1 LFLMRKQKKSR
12 PKSAKGERYKVTN
25 WSEYNRSLK
34 KRGSITFWLSEDVCS
49 KWYYEG
55 QSQRGAQQEYSDTCI
70 ELCCIVRKVYH
81 LPLRQTEGL
90 LESIIHLAGLEL
102 KTPDYSVICRRSKK
116 LAVQLPGKIKHGAYL
131 DVVFDSTGL
140 KVFGEGEWKVR
151 QHGWG
156 KHRTWRKVH
165 IGADPSTGLIQAA
178 AMSTN
183 SITDATMVKP
193 LLRQIKGKVKKF
205 TGDGGYDKMK
215 VYAELERLKIKPVIP
230 PQKNARIR
238 KHGNCKGRTNPR
250 DRTIR
255 FISAHGRKKWK
266 RTTHYHKRSLAENI
280 MYRYKTILG
289 DKLQART
296 PERQCVETLI
306 CCKILNKINLA
317 GMPVSQKVRH
327 KN

>member
-1 LFLMRKQKKSR
+1 MRKQKKSR

-215 VYAELERLKIKPVIP
+215 VY
-230 PQKNARIR
+230 
-238 KHGNCKGRTNPR
+238 
-250 DRTIR
+250 
-255 FISAHGRKKWK
+255 K
-266 RTTHYHKRSLAENI
+266 RT
-280 MYRYKTILG
+280 
-289 DKLQART
+289 
-296 PERQCVETLI
+296 
-306 CCKILNKINLA
+306 
-317 GMPVSQKVRH
+317 PVSENTATAKDEQTQETGQYDLSVLMEERNGREQRIITKEVWRKISCIDTKLSWAISYRPELLSGSAWKH
-327 KN
+327 